1 MRGTVRAQAR
11 DYTIVLACLL
21 GIAALCPSAAADDR
35 TPSTVVGYANL
46 GAGLYDDPNAVLGR
60 PTTWFKALAGGG
72 NPGGD
77 FACSMVA
84 GAYNTD
90 LNGNK
95 IITTINTGG
104 YITVRFDSPIED
116 DPANWYGRD
125 FIVFGNSAF
134 TTIGFVYA
142 NTNMETLKISNGPG
156 GIWEPSTVSVS
167 QDGVNWYDFTNGPFA
182 DDFAPTQAFTWDR
195 DIHNWDL
202 ELDWTKPV
210 NPNLSKASFS
220 GKYVADAIDLYNGS
234 AGGTAFDI
242 SGLPLPTNA
251 QGRKWVQFI
260 RVNGS
265 GGEVDA
271 VSRVSRVPDPTSIAD
286 AKLLLDGKSVRLAEG
301 IVTAGKSELGDC
313 FYVESPTR
321 ACGIKVT
328 GRSVERNRRVIVGGV
343 MTTVNG
349 ECKVKAMSIDDC
361 GPGTLAPFGVANKS
375 LFGGVSTTGLLVR
388 AWGKVGSIDTVKRTF
403 RVDDG
408 SGGGVKCIAPPDPEF
423 ELPVGTPVVTVTG
436 ISSIE
441 LNEQSQLVPI
451 LRLRTQADLQ

>member
-1 MRGTVRAQAR
+1 MRAQLRNYA
-11 DYTIVLACLL
+11 VVGACLL
-21 GIAALCPSAAADDR
+21 GIAALCGGAAADDR
-35 TPSTVVGYANL
+35 TPSAVVGYANL
-46 GAGLYDDPNAVLGR
+46 GASPYDDPNAALGR
-60 PTTWFKALAGGG
+60 PTTWFKAVAGQG
-72 NPGGD
+72 NPGGN

-90 LNGNK
+90 LNNNK
-95 IITTINTGG
+95 VITTINTGG
-104 YITVRFDSPIED
+104 YITLRFDVPIEH

-134 TTIGFVYA
+134 TGTGYVYW

-167 QDGVNWYDFTNGPFA
+167 QDGVTWYDFTDGPFA

-195 DIHNWDL
+195 DTHDWDL
-202 ELDWTKPV
+202 ELDWTKPLD
-210 NPNLSKASFS
+210 PGLTKSSFS

-234 AGGTAFDI
+234 AGGAAFDI
-242 SGLPLPTNA
+242 SGLPLSTNA
-251 QGRKWVQFI
+251 EGRKWVQFI

-271 VSRVSRVPDPTSIAD
+271 VSRVSRVPDPTPIAD
-286 AKLLLDGKSVRLAEG
+286 AKLLADGATVRLAES

-343 MTTVNG
+343 MATVNG
-349 ECKVKAMSIDDC
+349 ERKVKAMSIDDC
-361 GPGTLAPFGVANKS
+361 GPDTLAPVGVANKS
-375 LFGGVSTTGLLVR
+375 LREGVSTTGLLVR
-388 AWGKVGSIDTVKRTF
+388 TWGHAGSIDTERGTF
-403 RVDDG
+403 TVDDG
-408 SGGGVKCIAPPDPEF
+408 SGAGVKCIAPPDPYF
-423 ELPVGTPVVTVTG
+423 ELPTDGAFVVVTG

-441 LNEQSQLVPI
+441 LNEQSQLVGV
-451 LRLRTQADLQ
+451 LRIRTQADIQ